1 MKLKSKN
8 EKNTMAIA
16 MNFAKQLKGGEVILM
31 YGDLGAG
38 KTVFA
43 KGLAK
48 ALGVKEI
55 VKSPT
60 FNIMK
65 IYKLSPSSI
74 LPPGKGEEG
83 GGLFCH
89 IDAYRLKNFDDLL
102 DIGADEYLGK
112 ENVISAVE
120 WAERIIKI
128 EKYKNIKTKIIT
140 VKMKHGEKD
149 DERII
154 TIN

>member
-1 MKLKSKN
+1 MKYKSKN

-16 MNFAKQLKGGEVILM
+16 MNFAKQLRGGEVILM

-38 KTVFA
+38 KTVFV

-48 ALGVKEI
+48 ALGIKEI

-65 IYKLSPSSI
+65 IYKTSKL
-74 LPPGKGEEG
+74 L
-83 GGLFCH
+83 LCH

-112 ENVISAVE
+112 ENIVSVIE
-120 WAERIIKI
+120 WAERITEAKNQKIIKSKIIEIKI
-128 EKYKNIKTKIIT
+128 E
-140 VKMKHGEKD
+140 HGKKD
-149 DERII
+149 EERII
-154 TIN
+154 EIN